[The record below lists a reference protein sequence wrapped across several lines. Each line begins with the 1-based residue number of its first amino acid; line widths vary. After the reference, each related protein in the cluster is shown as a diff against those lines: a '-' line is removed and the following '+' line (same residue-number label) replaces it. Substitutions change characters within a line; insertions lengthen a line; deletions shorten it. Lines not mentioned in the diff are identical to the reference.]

1 MLSKCKGEIKM
12 KYVVDA
18 YNLIGAIRTISF
30 TDPQKEEKLKQFILN
45 RRAQRE
51 DEFFLV
57 FDGKNKDHQFGSQ
70 GTTENGITLY
80 FTAYGDTADGYMIE
94 FMQNTK
100 QKSGIIVVTSDRE
113 IQKAAKSARFA
124 IQSVKDFLKTYDYR
138 QEPEEEK
145 PEEDDMGF
153 WLDQFKA

>member
-1 MLSKCKGEIKM
+1 
-12 KYVVDA
+12 
-18 YNLIGAIRTISF
+18 
-30 TDPQKEEKLKQFILN
+30 
-45 RRAQRE
+45 
-51 DEFFLV
+51 
-57 FDGKNKDHQFGSQ
+57 
-70 GTTENGITLY
+70 
-80 FTAYGDTADGYMIE
+80 MIE